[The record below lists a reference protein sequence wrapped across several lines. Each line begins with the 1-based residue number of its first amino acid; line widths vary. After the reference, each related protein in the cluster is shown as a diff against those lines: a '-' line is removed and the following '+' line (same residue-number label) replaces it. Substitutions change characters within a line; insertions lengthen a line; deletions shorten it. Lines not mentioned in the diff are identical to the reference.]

1 MESHEPK
8 RENNMTDHE
17 RQQYADDPSMLALIG
32 AMRALEFKTSFM
44 TGVIRAAP
52 ERSREEW
59 LQRAAELI
67 E

>member
-1 MESHEPK
+1 
-8 RENNMTDHE
+8 MTDHE